1 MKKQL
6 VPALLVLPVGI
17 SVSMF
22 AMRHHVPV
30 ALSHVRG
37 AEILTSAKL
46 FLGNPD
52 VGVPPIV
59 VSTEEFEGTF
69 DLAPG
74 ESFTVTT
81 TTLPGATVDATGAK
95 SRNGGSNSGHGNG
108 DGDDDHDHGNGGR
121 GHHRGHGRDRQQTSR
136 ITFRRSQFVDIH
148 NATPDE
154 IIDAISEQLT
164 NATVYEDN
172 GHLVMVG
179 NKPGE
184 TAQLTIANRNGTPID
199 KIALPADP
207 TTGSTPVELV
217 LSIPA
222 TDDPAFNFAGDRY
235 RFVVSTTAGSSVVD
249 GITVPLQIDAATT
262 TFDTLAGS
270 GQLPGFTGNLDAND
284 DGAALLSAD
293 AVALAFGATPPAQ
306 LFLAYIV
313 YDELNQAEYV
323 SNVFTVDIA
332 Q

>member
-37 AEILTSAKL
+37 AEILTSSKL

-81 TTLPGATVDATGAK
+81 TTLPAATVAATGASARK
-95 SRNGGSNSGHGNG
+95 GGVNSGHGNG
-108 DGDDDHDHGNGGR
+108 DDDDHDDHDGH
-121 GHHRGHGRDRQQTSR
+121 GHHRGDGRGQQETSR

-154 IIDAISEQLT
+154 ILDAISEQLT

-184 TAQLTIANRNGTPID
+184 AAQLTIANRNGTPID

-235 RFVVSTTAGSSVVD
+235 RLLVSSTAGSSVVD
-249 GITVPLQIDAATT
+249 GITVPLQVDSATT
-262 TFDTLAGS
+262 TFDSLAAS
-270 GQLPGFTGNLDAND
+270 GQLAGFNGNLNAND
-284 DGAALLSAD
+284 DGSALLTAD
-293 AVALAFGATPPAQ
+293 AVTFAFGATPPAQ